1 MKSRGNPSKPVMKR
15 SFWLLLFLLAP
26 LWAHAADDVF
36 YVQVIRGSNDEKP
49 PESQAKA
56 VGPKMSQV
64 LTPVFKW
71 KYYWLVSEQEVTVAS
86 NKVSKL
92 SVQVRDLE
100 IQVMPEEQVEVKLF
114 EKGKLM
120 RTSRQKISPSAPLV
134 MGGSPNDNNA
144 WFIIVRKDKPQ
155 G

>member
-1 MKSRGNPSKPVMKR
+1 MNR
-15 SFWLLLFLLAP
+15 FWLLVFLVLP
-26 LWAHAADDVF
+26 LWANAADDNAQVF
-36 YVQVIRGSNDEKP
+36 YVQLIRGSNDEKP

-71 KYYWLVSEQEVTVAS
+71 KYYWQVSEQEVSVAPA
-86 NKVSKL
+86 KVSKL
-92 SVQVRDLE
+92 NLQVRDLE
-100 IQVMPEEQVEVKLF
+100 LQIMPEDQVEARLY

-120 RTSRQKISPSAPLV
+120 RTSRQKVSAAAPLV

-144 WFIIVRKDKPQ
+144 WFIVVRKDKPQ
-155 G
+155 